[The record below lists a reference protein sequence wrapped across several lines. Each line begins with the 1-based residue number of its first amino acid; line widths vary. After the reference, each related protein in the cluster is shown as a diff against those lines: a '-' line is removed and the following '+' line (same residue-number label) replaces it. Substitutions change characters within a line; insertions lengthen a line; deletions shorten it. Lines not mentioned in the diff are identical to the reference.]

1 MKKNTVVDLTNE
13 ELVWA
18 SVARCFMKLV

>member
-13 ELVWA
+13 ALVWA